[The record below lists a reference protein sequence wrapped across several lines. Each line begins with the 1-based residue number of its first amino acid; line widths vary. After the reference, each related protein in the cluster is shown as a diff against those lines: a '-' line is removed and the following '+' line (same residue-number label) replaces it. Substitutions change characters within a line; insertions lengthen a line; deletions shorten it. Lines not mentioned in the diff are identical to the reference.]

1 MASTAS
7 LSDDDAGSWDLTSDP
22 HVSRPTRMSRAN
34 SYNNF
39 ADDESSD
46 SSASGLLE
54 GIGIQGTFPS
64 AERIRVR

>member
-1 MASTAS
+1 MMMRGRGI
-7 LSDDDAGSWDLTSDP
+7 LRLIP
-22 HVSRPTRMSRAN
+22 MSVALRACRRAN